1 MRDLTLTM
9 SLILGLATSVNSQ
22 GLVNTPSTTSY
33 FEGKEIKIG
42 EQIICEEEMAKGF
55 EWEDGGYRFTNYQR
69 KKYLFT
75 KQEHRTTVQSDCT
88 GSIGDPKCLCPSF
101 TKWGNKEDS
110 HNYKDNSLPSYLHRC
125 YLVQEG
131 NRPVSSQEC
140 TEHYSDGKLIAVRC
154 DKGTISFHPNQLFLR
169 APTGASK
176 DVSMF
181 PEDDYKDSYVIA
193 HGSCRVMSY

>member
-1 MRDLTLTM
+1 MKHLTLTL
-9 SLILGLATSVNSQ
+9 SLILGLATAVSAQESVK
-22 GLVNTPSTTSY
+22 TPSTTSY

-55 EWEDGGYRFTNYQR
+55 QWEDGGYRFTNYQA

-75 KQEHRTTVQSDCT
+75 KQEHRTIVQSDCT
-88 GSIGDPKCLCPSF
+88 DSLGDPKCLCPSF
-101 TKWGNKEDS
+101 TKYLNKEDS
-110 HNYKDNSLPSYLHRC
+110 HNYKDNSLPYYLHRC
-125 YLVQEG
+125 YLLQRD
-131 NRPVSSQEC
+131 NRPVSSKEC
-140 TEHYSDGKLIAVRC
+140 TERYIDGKLTAVSC
-154 DKGTISFHPNQLFLR
+154 DNGTFSFHPNQIFLR

-176 DVSMF
+176 NVSMF